1 MNPLIMILVLVLG
14 ATFWRQLVTL
24 AAAAAILL
32 MIFGLVFVV
41 QILDSAQ

>member
-1 MNPLIMILVLVLG
+1 MNPLIMILVMVLG
-14 ATFWRQLVTL
+14 ATFWRQLVAL